1 MIILNLMTNIF
12 IIFEYKQQNYKISL
26 LEEVWRHF
34 ETPIMYETPQCI
46 GQKKR
51 GVNERLHEEQ
61 TREKARAF
69 LQNDIP
75 SRGDYER
82 RTKIK
87 NAHIFQHEA
96 VRTQT
101 QEKKHFL

>member
-46 GQKKR
+46 GQKKKT
-51 GVNERLHEEQ
+51 GSE
-61 TREKARAF
+61 
-69 LQNDIP
+69 
-75 SRGDYER
+75 
-82 RTKIK
+82 
-87 NAHIFQHEA
+87 
-96 VRTQT
+96 
-101 QEKKHFL
+101 